1 MIMYKPMSGQNSAHN
16 SEKSGG
22 TQAASLILLC
32 LLVLFAQSAGLI
44 HIHDDDLLH
53 QHDCEVCIKVGAD
66 DEALPAADTVVPWR
80 PVAEPVLESGERFIP
95 PSFLAP
101 RSRAPPLS

>member
-1 MIMYKPMSGQNSAHN
+1 MSGQNGSN
-16 SEKSGG
+16 SDKSSG
-22 TQAASLILLC
+22 TQAAGLILLC

-53 QHDCEVCIKVGAD
+53 QHDCEVCLKVGAD
-66 DEALPAADTVVPWR
+66 DEALPAADTVLPWR
-80 PVAEPVLESGERFIP
+80 PADLPAVETGEGFIP